1 MNYMKNSRLSP
12 SMCRLCGL
20 ITRFVSGINYPW
32 FCFPNS
38 AQGGSFL
45 LMTDPLQTIRTNVPG
60 QPNQVHSQAFTK
72 RCLATTIST
81 FSGVCLYRYGW
92 GRRRL
97 STGRSW
103 VRDAKMF
110 ERERENS
117 KDYTSI
123 CGGPKNLTCNPDRRK
138 VGWFTVS
145 AFIWCIAGQVNDH
158 TISTEPEIKCFK
170 YVLSLKKCT

>member
-1 MNYMKNSRLSP
+1 MNYTRNFRLSP

-20 ITRFVSGINYPW
+20 VTRFVSGINYPW

-38 AQGGSFL
+38 ARGGSFL
-45 LMTDPLQTIRTNVPG
+45 SMMDPLQTIRTNALGP
-60 QPNQVHSQAFTK
+60 PNQVHSQAFTK

-81 FSGVCLYRYGW
+81 FSGVCLYRYGR
-92 GRRRL
+92 GRRRQ

-103 VRDAKMF
+103 VRNAKMF
-110 ERERENS
+110 ERENS
-117 KDYTSI
+117 KDNTST
-123 CGGPKNLTCNPDRRK
+123 CGGPKNLTCDPDRRK

-145 AFIWCIAGQVNDH
+145 AFIWCIAGKVNDH

>member
-1 MNYMKNSRLSP
+1 MNYTRNSRLSP
-12 SMCRLCGL
+12 SMCRLSGL
-20 ITRFVSGINYPW
+20 VTRFVSGINYPW

-38 AQGGSFL
+38 ARGGSFL
-45 LMTDPLQTIRTNVPG
+45 LMTDPLQTIPTNTLG
-60 QPNQVHSQAFTK
+60 QPNQVQSQAFTK

-138 VGWFTVS
+138 VGWFTAS

-170 YVLSLKKCT
+170 YVLSQKKCT

>member
-1 MNYMKNSRLSP
+1 MNYTRNSRLSP

-20 ITRFVSGINYPW
+20 VTRFVSGINYPW

-38 AQGGSFL
+38 ARGGSFL
-45 LMTDPLQTIRTNVPG
+45 LMTDPLQTIRTNTLGP
-60 QPNQVHSQAFTK
+60 PNQVHSQAFTK

-81 FSGVCLYRYGW
+81 FSGVCLCPW
-92 GRRRL
+92 GRRRQ

-103 VRDAKMF
+103 VRNAKMF
-110 ERERENS
+110 ERENS
-117 KDYTSI
+117 KDNTST
-123 CGGPKNLTCNPDRRK
+123 CGGPKNLTCDPDRRK

-145 AFIWCIAGQVNDH
+145 AFIWCIAGKVNDH